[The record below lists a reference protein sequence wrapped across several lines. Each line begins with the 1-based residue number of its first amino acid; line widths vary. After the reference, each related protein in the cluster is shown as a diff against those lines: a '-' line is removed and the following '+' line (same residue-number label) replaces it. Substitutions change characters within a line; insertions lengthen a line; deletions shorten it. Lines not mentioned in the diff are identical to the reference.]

1 MAIAILFII
10 YCLEAGAFFS
20 LVPWTRFWSFHP
32 ILHASPTLAMIADN
46 LYVRGL
52 VSGFGLAH
60 FIVAFRELASILEQR
75 RARARDQA
83 SGRDII

>member
-20 LVPWTRFWSFHP
+20 IVPWTRFWTFHP
-32 ILHASPTLAMIADN
+32 LLHANPTISLLADN
-46 LYVRGL
+46 LYLRGL
-52 VSGFGLAH
+52 ISGFGLAH
-60 FIVAFRELASILEQR
+60 FIVAIREVASILEQR
-75 RARARDQA
+75 RARTREHS

>member
-20 LVPWTRFWSFHP
+20 LVPWTRFWTFHP
-32 ILHASPTLAMIADN
+32 LLHATPLLATIADN

-60 FIVAFRELASILEQR
+60 FIVAVREVASILEQR
-75 RARARDQA
+75 RARAREQG